1 MASEI
6 TGSIPTVEA
15 RYNTAQYERT
25 KVKQGE
31 PSRKKPVNRNVVLA
45 VLVSGAF
52 VVILNQTLMNT
63 ALPSLMEDFGIT
75 ANSAQW
81 VTTIFMLVNGIMIP
95 ITAFLIRR
103 FSTRSLFF
111 AAMGLF
117 SIGTLLAMLSPVF
130 PLLIAGR
137 VIQAAGGGIIM
148 PLMQTILFAIFP
160 RDKRGQ
166 AMGTFGLV
174 ISFAPAIGPSLSGWV
189 VEHFP
194 WQTLFMIMLP
204 IAIIDMI
211 IAYFILDNVT
221 ERTNPKLDSLSIVL
235 STFAFGG
242 LLFGFGSAGNTGWLS
257 YEVLVPLIVGIISL
271 GLFIWRQ
278 LTLEEPM
285 LELRILKNS
294 MFTLNTLLGMTVF
307 IALIGGMIILPLYMQ
322 TMAGFT
328 ATESGLM
335 LLPGAI
341 IMGLMSPL
349 TGRVFDRHGA
359 KWLAII
365 GFALLTVGTFMM
377 TVLTPTTTFAYL
389 TVINA
394 VRMFGTAMVI
404 MPVTTAALNELPQR
418 MIPHGTALNNTMR
431 QVAASVGT
439 AVLVTLMTGTALD
452 PAIHGA
458 EGLVRGVNISFIVAG
473 SIAFVGMIGAFFI
486 RDSRPAHRAEVNTAT
501 DAEAKVEDAQPE
513 NRYVGLFVK
522 GQYKM
527 LHKEEY
533 PGTRMFLRNPG
544 RYLFK

>member
-1 MASEI
+1 LASEI

-15 RYNTAQYERT
+15 RYNNAQYEHT
-25 KVKQGE
+25 KVKHE
-31 PSRKKPVNRNVVLA
+31 KSPRTKPVNRNVVLA

-63 ALPSLMEDFGIT
+63 ALPALMDYFDIT

-95 ITAFLIRR
+95 VTAFLIQK

-117 SIGTLLAMLSPVF
+117 SLGTLLAMLAPTFPV
-130 PLLIAGR
+130 LIAGR

-160 RDKRGQ
+160 MDKRGQ

-174 ISFAPAIGPSLSGWV
+174 ISFAPAIGPSMSGWV

-211 IAYFILDNVT
+211 IAYFILNNVT
-221 ERTNPKLDSLSIVL
+221 ESTNPRLDALSVVL

-242 LLFGFGSAGNTGWLS
+242 MLFGFSNAGSAGWGS
-257 YEVLVPLIVGIISL
+257 AEVLVPLIVGFITL
-271 GLFIWRQ
+271 GFFIWRQ
-278 LTLEEPM
+278 LILKDPM
-285 LELRILKNS
+285 LDLRVLKNP
-294 MFTLNTLLGMTVF
+294 MFTLNTVLGMAVF
-307 IALIGGMIILPLYMQ
+307 IAMIGGMIILPLYMQ
-322 TMAGFT
+322 NMAGFT

-335 LLPGAI
+335 LLPGAV

-349 TGRVFDRHGA
+349 TGRVFDRYGA
-359 KWLAII
+359 KWLAIM
-365 GFALLTVGTFMM
+365 GFGLLTVTTYMF
-377 TVLTPTTTFAYL
+377 TVLTPDTTFTYL
-389 TVINA
+389 AVVNA
-394 VRMFGTAMVI
+394 IRMFGTAMVI
-404 MPVTTAALNELPQR
+404 MPVTTAALNQLPQR

-439 AVLVTLMTGTALD
+439 AVLVTVMTGTALD
-452 PAIHGA
+452 PAVHGNEGLIHG
-458 EGLVRGVNISFIVAG
+458 VNTAFIVAG
-473 SIAFVGMIGAFFI
+473 SIAFLGLIGACFI
-486 RDSRPAHRAEVNTAT
+486 RGSRPVLKESSK
-501 DAEAKVEDAQPE
+501 DANAPQET
-513 NRYVGLFVK
+513 NS
-522 GQYKM
+522 
-527 LHKEEY
+527 
-533 PGTRMFLRNPG
+533 
-544 RYLFK
+544 